1 MKDFEFEI
9 NQRYQKIFVLK
20 DYLSSTDYQR
30 LRELDGGD
38 PMKEEVRLKRAKAR
52 ERINELEAEIVSLEY
67 EKEKVE
73 AEAESEMLV
82 VD

>member
-30 LRELDGGD
+30 LRQLDGGD
-38 PMKEEVRLKRAKAR
+38 PMKEEVRLKRAESRAL
-52 ERINELEAEIVSLEY
+52 INKLEDEIAALEY
-67 EKEKVE
+67 EKEKTD
-73 AEAESEMLV
+73 AASEVGMLIE
-82 VD
+82 

>member
-30 LRELDGGD
+30 IRELDGGE
-38 PMKEEVRLKRAKAR
+38 PMKEEVRLKRAEAR
-52 ERINELEAEIVSLEY
+52 SLINKLEDEIASLEY
-67 EKEKVE
+67 EKEKADVASE
-73 AEAESEMLV
+73 AGMLV
-82 VD
+82 E

>member
-30 LRELDGGD
+30 LRELDGGE
-38 PMKEEVRLKRAKAR
+38 PIKEEVRLKRAEAR
-52 ERINELEAEIVSLEY
+52 SLINKLEDEIAALEY
-67 EKEKVE
+67 EKEKTD
-73 AEAESEMLV
+73 AASEVGMLV
-82 VD
+82 E